1 MVDRRDCL
9 DTPKTVEHP
18 DAGVHRYGRHN
29 GSDSEYAA
37 TDAAGEAAS
46 GPGRGGS
53 MEWVKTARGRRRTS
67 TVDTASADD
76 TTSGAAADRTS
87 SAPATDTVAD
97 PSSPSGSADTERDTV
112 SRAAANGSDVATT
125 AADDSIAPATD
136 LADSSTV
143 AATAAADSSTA
154 TAATAATD
162 SAATTTAAA
171 ADSSTATAT
180 ADAAGSSTAAGAAIG
195 DRAARRRVF
204 TANGHILQANWRSQL
219 GPEIGIRDRV
229 RGWTAAHPV
238 VGEIADEL
246 RAGEVRKVFWLRPK
260 ALAETLWERR
270 PSRDRVRQ
278 VLIERRVLIA
288 GVAIVAVFVAADG
301 QRADVPSDRP
311 VALGEAQHVAIA
323 YTPQLLPN
331 PQSSSRLLAAIA
343 AGEKRREAAVVAAAA
358 RATLERA
365 KAEAA
370 AAASGEWQDWMGQR
384 APVVPG
390 VMVPGSTP
398 SGGGFSLPAKG
409 AFTSGFGSRWGTMHR
424 GIDIAAPIGS
434 PIYAVADGTVVEAG
448 PAQGFGLWVRIRHDD
463 GTISIYGHMYDFFVS
478 QGERVPAGMQ
488 IARIGNR
495 GDSTGPHLHFEI
507 VQNGQHVD
515 PQAWLALHGLS
526 LT

>member
-1 MVDRRDCL
+1 MGPV
-9 DTPKTVEHP
+9 
-18 DAGVHRYGRHN
+18 DAGAGKQAAADGARHA
-29 GSDSEYAA
+29 D
-37 TDAAGEAAS
+37 TDARRQAAVDEVRPTDTNTDKQATAAGT
-46 GPGRGGS
+46 GPAVTDTGRQA
-53 MEWVKTARGRRRTS
+53 TANG
-67 TVDTASADD
+67 DAADD
-76 TTSGAAADRTS
+76 TSVGHN
-87 SAPATDTVAD
+87 APADDNA
-97 PSSPSGSADTERDTV
+97 SAQ
-112 SRAAANGSDVATT
+112 
-125 AADDSIAPATD
+125 
-136 LADSSTV
+136 
-143 AATAAADSSTA
+143 
-154 TAATAATD
+154 
-162 SAATTTAAA
+162 SAA
-171 ADSSTATAT
+171 
-180 ADAAGSSTAAGAAIG
+180 G
-195 DRAARRRVF
+195 RAARRAVSI
-204 TANGHILQANWRSQL
+204 NGHVLQSNWREQL
-219 GPEIGIRDRV
+219 PSRTSVRERV
-229 RGWTAAHPV
+229 TAWVEKHPA
-238 VGEIADEL
+238 VGEVAGEL
-246 RAGEVRKVFWLRPK
+246 RRGDVRTVFWLRPK
-260 ALAETLWERR
+260 ARAEALWVQR

-278 VLIERRVLIA
+278 VLFEQRVLIA
-288 GVAIVAVFVAADG
+288 GVVIVAVFAAADS
-301 QRADVPSDRP
+301 QIRDIASDRP
-311 VALGEAQHVAIA
+311 LAPGEAQRVAIA
-323 YTPQLLPN
+323 YPPQLAPN

-343 AGEKRREAAVVAAAA
+343 RGEKRREAAVVAAAA

-390 VMVPGSTP
+390 VMVPGSTT

-515 PQAWLALHGLS
+515 PQAWLALHGLR

>member
-1 MVDRRDCL
+1 MTAWVD
-9 DTPKTVEHP
+9 KHP
-18 DAGVHRYGRHN
+18 AVGEV
-29 GSDSEYAA
+29 
-37 TDAAGEAAS
+37 AGEL
-46 GPGRGGS
+46 
-53 MEWVKTARGRRRTS
+53 RR
-67 TVDTASADD
+67 
-76 TTSGAAADRTS
+76 
-87 SAPATDTVAD
+87 
-97 PSSPSGSADTERDTV
+97 
-112 SRAAANGSDVATT
+112 
-125 AADDSIAPATD
+125 
-136 LADSSTV
+136 
-143 AATAAADSSTA
+143 
-154 TAATAATD
+154 
-162 SAATTTAAA
+162 
-171 ADSSTATAT
+171 
-180 ADAAGSSTAAGAAIG
+180 
-195 DRAARRRVF
+195 
-204 TANGHILQANWRSQL
+204 
-219 GPEIGIRDRV
+219 
-229 RGWTAAHPV
+229 
-238 VGEIADEL
+238 
-246 RAGEVRKVFWLRPK
+246 GEVRTVFWLRPRAVAE
-260 ALAETLWERR
+260 ALWAQR

-278 VLIERRVLIA
+278 VLLERRVLIA
-288 GVAIVAVFVAADG
+288 GVVIVAVFAAADS
-301 QRADVPSDRP
+301 QIRDIASDRP
-311 VALGEAQHVAIA
+311 LAPGEAQRVAIA
-323 YTPQLLPN
+323 YPPQLAPN

-343 AGEKRREAAVVAAAA
+343 RGEKRREAAVVAAAA

-515 PQAWLALHGLS
+515 PQAWLALHGLR

>member
-46 GPGRGGS
+46 GQVRGGS
-53 MEWVKTARGRRRTS
+53 MEWVKTARARRRASS
-67 TVDTASADD
+67 TVDTTAADDTSPGTDAAAPTEPRHGAAAESDVNVDRAPTSDTPTTANTAPVVAQRAEAESAANAGATHATAARSEIDTTADSSADD
-76 TTSGAAADRTS
+76 TTTADSSARDTTTTDDSAGDGAADGAAAHKG
-87 SAPATDTVAD
+87 P
-97 PSSPSGSADTERDTV
+97 
-112 SRAAANGSDVATT
+112 
-125 AADDSIAPATD
+125 
-136 LADSSTV
+136 
-143 AATAAADSSTA
+143 
-154 TAATAATD
+154 
-162 SAATTTAAA
+162 
-171 ADSSTATAT
+171 
-180 ADAAGSSTAAGAAIG
+180 
-195 DRAARRRVF
+195 RRRVF
-204 TANGHILQANWRSQL
+204 TANGHILQADWRAQL
-219 GPEIGIRDRV
+219 RPAIGVRERT
-229 RGWTAAHPV
+229 RGWVAAHPV
-238 VGEIADEL
+238 VGEIVGEL
-246 RAGEVRKVFWLRPK
+246 RGGELRKVFWVRPK
-260 ALAETLWERR
+260 ALTETLWERR
-270 PSRDRVRQ
+270 PSRERVRR
-278 VLIERRVLIA
+278 VLLERRVLIA
-288 GVAIVAVFVAADG
+288 GVAVVAVFVAADA

-390 VMVPGSTP
+390 VLVPGSTP